1 METLT
6 RTPKVESSG
15 NIKDLRSLYDWVE
28 SNIKDLESVSV
39 KQEMYGCFLLP
50 ILMQKLPE
58 DFRILITWD
67 QSSETWGLK
76 DIMDSSSFALLSG
89 SRQASG
95 QNNKTVWCAFCRGQ
109 HQSTKCNVV
118 TDPGA
123 QKQLLKDR
131 GKCWLCLRSGHS
143 VRNCTSGIQCFRC
156 QSKEHHVSLCS
167 GKDTSPI
174 SGQGG
179 PSSQEIPMPQ
189 PLQSP
194 QVPRPKRGEPHYM
207 LSSPETQCSY
217 KPLRP
222 VCLDPMIALT
232 QPVFV

>member
-1 METLT
+1 
-6 RTPKVESSG
+6 
-15 NIKDLRSLYDWVE
+15 
-28 SNIKDLESVSV
+28 
-39 KQEMYGCFLLP
+39 MYGCFLLP

-58 DFRILITWD
+58 DFRILITRD

-76 DIMDSSSFALLSG
+76 DIMDSFNKELKLREQCTFTTRVSSKPADRKPQQAQRQGKSFSSSFALLSG